1 MTSASAIKVENAAD
15 LFGLVVKKKT
25 LFAILKHTELRKK
38 AFFYEILIVR

>member
-15 LFGLVVKKKT
+15 LFGLVVKKKSIICHFKT
-25 LFAILKHTELRKK
+25 HRARKK